1 MGFFF
6 PGHERRERIFIFG
19 VFGMHHSSLVVF
31 SRIAAGISKFSR
43 TFCSSHFHGMTLS
56 DRSS

>member
-19 VFGMHHSSLVVF
+19 VFRMHLSSLVIF
-31 SRIAAGISKFSR
+31 GRIAAAISRSSPDA
-43 TFCSSHFHGMTLS
+43 FCSPLPM
-56 DRSS
+56 